1 VSFLQPWIVWA
12 LPLVLAPVVIH
23 LIHRRRHRV
32 VEWGAMMFLLEGPSV
47 SRGAQRLR
55 EILLLVARTLAILGL
70 IVGVGRPLAGGWIGR
85 VGGEDLGAVA
95 VVVDRSPSMAQ
106 RVRGRADSKLAAGLR
121 DLEGALE
128 LAGAGADLVVVD
140 ATEPGRVVPLST
152 PGDLTELGLDVATDA
167 TSDVPGAVETAV
179 RYLEESAAG
188 RAEVWIVSDGQT
200 SDWRPED
207 GRWRAITDA
216 IAALPAGARVRL
228 ALDRED
234 APDNLAA
241 RVTRVRRDVDGDGA
255 ALVLD
260 VVVTRTGAGAADE
273 GLEPRR
279 VPVAFEIQ
287 GGARSTAEVELV
299 GREARL
305 VGHRV
310 PIDAALRRGYGAV
323 ELVRDVRPRDDRFWF
338 VFGERPTLETVVV
351 SPRDEVARLAALAA
365 EVPTGSDADL
375 VARTLSPSAARDA
388 EALDLSGAALLVW
401 HAPLPDGGAA
411 EAVDAFLAEGGVAL
425 FLPPEEPDAGEYRG
439 VAWGAWSAPGD
450 APLAVETWRGDD
462 DLLRAG
468 DDGTPIPVGD
478 LDLRRARR
486 LEAGDAVD
494 LVDLARLTG
503 GAPLLARARGEADGA
518 EPNGGRAYFLAT
530 LPTPDASDMAE
541 QGVVWL
547 ATIQRALRLAADA
560 RGGGAQRTAGADAPT
575 GSDWRAET
583 ALPEG
588 ASTFDRARYAGVRT
602 DGARLVAVNRS
613 LEEDTSVLAA
623 AGALT
628 EALEGVEVIAADDRA
643 GAGGGD
649 GLLEEVWRLF
659 MALALVGLIGEALLC
674 FREGDAPEPPRAD
687 GGAA

>member
-1 VSFLQPWIVWA
+1 MSFLQPWIIWA
-12 LPLVLAPVVIH
+12 LPLALAPVIIH

-70 IVGVGRPLAGGWIGR
+70 IVGVGRPLAGGWMGR

-106 RVRGRADSKLAAGLR
+106 RVQGRADSKLAAGLR
-121 DLEGALE
+121 DLQGALE
-128 LAGAGADLVVVD
+128 LTGGAADLVVVD
-140 ATEPGRVVPLST
+140 GTEPDRVVPLSG
-152 PGDLTELGLDVATDA
+152 PRDLTELGLEVATDA
-167 TSDVPGAVETAV
+167 TSDLPGAVETAV

-188 RAEVWIVSDGQT
+188 RAEIWVLSDGQT
-200 SDWRPED
+200 SDWRPGD
-207 GRWRAITDA
+207 GRWGAISDA
-216 IAALPAGARVRL
+216 LAALPAGARVRL
-228 ALDRED
+228 ALDRAP

-241 RVTRVRRDVDGDGA
+241 RVTRVRRDVGEDGA

-260 VVVTRTGAGAADE
+260 VVVARTGPQDGA
-273 GLEPRR
+273 LEPRR
-279 VPVAFEIQ
+279 VPIAFEVQ
-287 GGARSTAEVELV
+287 DGARSTAEVELI

-310 PIDAALRRGYGAV
+310 PIDAALERGYGAV

-351 SPRDEVARLAALAA
+351 SPRDEVARLTALAA
-365 EVPTGSDADL
+365 EVPLGPDVDL
-375 VARTLSPSAARDA
+375 VARVASPAAARDA
-388 EALDLSGAALLVW
+388 AALDLDDAALLVW
-401 HAPLPDGGAA
+401 HAPLPAGDAA
-411 EAVDAFLAEGGVAL
+411 EAVDAFLARGGVAL
-425 FLPPEEPDAGEYRG
+425 FLPPEADDAGAYRG
-439 VAWGAWSAPGD
+439 VSWGAWSAPGD

-478 LDLRRARR
+478 LDLRRSRALRA
-486 LEAGDAVD
+486 EEGVD

-503 GAPLLARARGEADGA
+503 GAALLARARGAAADV
-518 EPNGGRAYFLAT
+518 EQSGRVYFLAT
-530 LPTPDASDMAE
+530 LPTPDASDLAD

-547 ATIQRALRLAADA
+547 AIVQRALRLASEA
-560 RGGGAQRTAGADAPT
+560 RDGGAQRTAGADAPT
-575 GSDWRAET
+575 GAEWRAATE
-583 ALPEG
+583 LPEG
-588 ASTFDRARYAGVRT
+588 ASSFDRARFAGVLT
-602 DGARLVAVNRS
+602 DGERYVAVNR
-613 LEEDTSVLAA
+613 AA
-623 AGALT
+623 AEDAALLAPADAVT
-628 EALEGVEVIAADDRA
+628 EALDGVDVVAVEDR
-643 GAGGGD
+643 GDAGGGD

-659 MALALVGLIGEALLC
+659 MALALVGLLVEALLC
-674 FREGDAPEPPRAD
+674 FREGDAPEPSHAE

>member
-1 VSFLQPWIVWA
+1 MNFLQPWIVWA
-12 LPLVLAPVVIH
+12 LPLALAPVIIH
-23 LIHRRRHRV
+23 LVHRRRHRV

-55 EILLLVARTLAILGL
+55 EILLLVARTLALLGL

-95 VVVDRSPSMAQ
+95 VVIDRSPSMAQ

-121 DLEGALE
+121 DLQGALE
-128 LAGAGADLVVVD
+128 LAGASADLVVVD
-140 ATEPGRVVPLST
+140 ATEPGRVVPLSG

-167 TSDVPGAVETAV
+167 TSDLPGAVETAV

-188 RAEVWIVSDGQT
+188 RAEIWVVSDGQT

-207 GRWRAITDA
+207 GRWRAITEA

-228 ALDRED
+228 ALDREG
-234 APDNLAA
+234 APGNLAA
-241 RVTRVRRDVDGDGA
+241 RVTRVRRDVGEDGA

-260 VVVTRTGAGAADE
+260 VVVSRAGTPDE

-310 PIDAALRRGYGAV
+310 PIDAGLQRGYGAI

-351 SPRDEVARLAALAA
+351 SPRDEVARLATLAA
-365 EVPTGSDADL
+365 EVPLGPDADL
-375 VARTLSPSAARDA
+375 VSRTLTPAAARDA

-401 HAPLPDGGAA
+401 HAPLPGGASA
-411 EAVDAFLAEGGVAL
+411 EAIDAFLAAGGVAL
-425 FLPPEEPDAGEYRG
+425 FLPPEGDDATEYLG
-439 VAWGAWSAPGD
+439 VSWGAWSAPRD

-486 LEAGDAVD
+486 IEAADEVD
-494 LVDLARLTG
+494 LVHLARLTG
-503 GAPLLARARGEADGA
+503 GTPLLARARSDAGG
-518 EPNGGRAYFLAT
+518 GRTGRAYFLAT

-575 GSDWRAET
+575 GSDWRVAT
-583 ALPEG
+583 DLPEG
-588 ASTFDRARYAGVRT
+588 ASTFDRARYAGVLT
-602 DGARLVAVNRS
+602 DGARFVALNRS
-613 LEEDTSVLAA
+613 PDEDTSVLAA
-623 AGALT
+623 ADSLAG
-628 EALEGVEVIAADDRA
+628 ALEGVEVIAADDRA
-643 GAGGGD
+643 GAGDGD

-659 MALALVGLIGEALLC
+659 MALALVGLIAESLLC
-674 FREGDAPEPPRAD
+674 FREGDAPEPPRTD